1 MIPIVAKV
9 LERIVY
15 EQLYSHL
22 EDHDILCQKLQNR
35 AARVLTFSNY
45 DAAATELLEFLGWK
59 ILHAGRKLIKP
70 RCCLDRSGVNL
81 KCLVA
86 NCRSVKNKIA
96 DIAVLIN
103 EHKPDIVFRNESWLK
118 PDIKNSEIFPDS
130 YKIYRKDRD
139 NNGRGGG
146 VFQAIKNDLIITH
159 HTDWDSGCEIVWSQ
173 CQLAGVRNVKS
184 IYFGSYYR
192 PNKSDLVS
200 VEELNVSLLK
210 MGTTLHKNNVILAG
224 DFNAPDVDWTSP
236 LDSDKLTFASKKL
249 LEVFDDHDLNQFVKE
264 PTRRQGD
271 SQHILDLVLSNNKDI
286 ISRVKVIDGISDHD
300 IVLFNVRASCQ
311 RKRNVKRKV
320 YIKKKADCQRIKRE
334 LQSLAEAQASVIG
347 DASVDEKWNY
357 FEENIRRIMDT
368 CIPHK
373 MTSSRYNLPWFDR
386 SLRRQTRAK
395 QRLYNKAKKSRN
407 PAHWSEYRAA
417 RKRTQKNL
425 KSAREVYISDFL
437 GDAIEENPKRFWSYI
452 KQLRNDDPG
461 VADFKIDN
469 RIISDGKAKSE
480 LLSEQ
485 FSSVFTVEDL
495 TDIPVAG
502 RDPKPGISSLTV
514 TIPGVIRQLQS
525 LKPNKASGPDGIPP

>member
-1 MIPIVAKV
+1 M
-9 LERIVY
+9 
-15 EQLYSHL
+15 
-22 EDHDILCQKLQNR
+22 
-35 AARVLTFSNY
+35 
-45 DAAATELLEFLGWK
+45 
-59 ILHAGRKLIKP
+59 
-70 RCCLDRSGVNL
+70 
-81 KCLVA
+81 
-86 NCRSVKNKIA
+86 
-96 DIAVLIN
+96 
-103 EHKPDIVFRNESWLK
+103 
-118 PDIKNSEIFPDS
+118 
-130 YKIYRKDRD
+130 
-139 NNGRGGG
+139 
-146 VFQAIKNDLIITH
+146 
-159 HTDWDSGCEIVWSQ
+159 
-173 CQLAGVRNVKS
+173 
-184 IYFGSYYR
+184 
-192 PNKSDLVS
+192 
-200 VEELNVSLLK
+200 
-210 MGTTLHKNNVILAG
+210 
-224 DFNAPDVDWTSP
+224 
-236 LDSDKLTFASKKL
+236 
-249 LEVFDDHDLNQFVKE
+249 
-264 PTRRQGD
+264 
-271 SQHILDLVLSNNKDI
+271 
-286 ISRVKVIDGISDHD
+286 
-300 IVLFNVRASCQ
+300 FNVRASCQ

-452 KQLRNDDPG
+452 KQLKNDDPG

-485 FSSVFTVEDL
+485 FSRVFTVEDL

-514 TIPGVIRQLQS
+514 TIPGVMKQLQS
-525 LKPNKASGPDGIPP
+525 LKPNKASGPDGIPPWFLKEYAAEIGPIYQTSVDSGRVHLNGNMLMYAVCTRMGGNQILQTTDPFHLHALRLKSLNISFTAT